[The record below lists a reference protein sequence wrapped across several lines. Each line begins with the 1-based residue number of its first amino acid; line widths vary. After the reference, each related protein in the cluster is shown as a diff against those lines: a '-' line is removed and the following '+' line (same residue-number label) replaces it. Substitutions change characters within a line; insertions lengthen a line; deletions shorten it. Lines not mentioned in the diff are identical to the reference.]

1 MSNFEKTNIEII
13 RNSKEAKISLNGTFT
28 LKDAPSYKD
37 FKSFFKQIENVSSVL
52 LDFSNIKEYDSFL
65 AAVFLKFTEYCNE
78 KNIQLERINQTEE
91 IQNMIDI
98 LTNGLTNKKIDEIE
112 KKESQFK
119 SFIEE
124 IGKRTK
130 AVLEDSYHFV
140 EFFGDLIIKF
150 ISIMIFPLQV
160 RWKDFPYHFIRAGAA
175 ALPIVILIIFLIG
188 LITGYQGAVQLK
200 QFGADIYI
208 ANLIGIS
215 ITRELAPLMT
225 AILVAGRSGSAFAA
239 EIGTMKVSEEI
250 DALRSMGFNITNFL
264 VMPRVLGV
272 LLAMP
277 ILTIIADIAGVLG
290 GLIAAISILDVTIS
304 GYLNQ
309 LQIAVGISDILTGI
323 IKSLIFG
330 FGIAAVGCFRGM
342 QVRGGAESVGKFT
355 TASVVTGIFLI
366 ILFDSIFTFVFQAL
380 GI

>member
-1 MSNFEKTNIEII
+1 MSKFEKTNIEII
-13 RNSKEAKISLNGTFT
+13 KNGKEAKISLIGTFT
-28 LKDAPSYKD
+28 LQDAPFYKD
-37 FKSFFKQIENVSSVL
+37 FKTYFKQIENVSSVL
-52 LDFSNIKEYDSFL
+52 LDFSNVKEYDSFL
-65 AAVFLKFTEYCNE
+65 AAIYLKFAEFCIKKT
-78 KNIQLERINQTEE
+78 IQLNRINQTEE

-98 LTNGLTNKKIDEIE
+98 LTNGLTDQQNDELE
-112 KKESQFK
+112 KEESQFK
-119 SFIEE
+119 NFIKDT
-124 IGKRTK
+124 GKRTK

-150 ISIMIFPLQV
+150 LSIIIFPLQV

>member
-1 MSNFEKTNIEII
+1 MSKFEKTNIEII
-13 RNSKEAKISLNGTFT
+13 KNGKEAKISLIGTFT
-28 LKDAPSYKD
+28 LQDAPFYKD
-37 FKSFFKQIENVSSVL
+37 FKTYFKQIENVSSVL
-52 LDFSNIKEYDSFL
+52 LDFSNVKEYDSFL
-65 AAVFLKFTEYCNE
+65 AAIYLKFAEFFIKKT
-78 KNIQLERINQTEE
+78 IQLNRINQTEE

-98 LTNGLTNKKIDEIE
+98 LTNGLTDQQNDELE
-112 KKESQFK
+112 KEESQFK
-119 SFIEE
+119 NFIEDT
-124 IGKRTK
+124 GKRTK

-150 ISIMIFPLQV
+150 LSIIIFPLQV

>member
-1 MSNFEKTNIEII
+1 MSKFEKTNIEII
-13 RNSKEAKISLNGTFT
+13 KNGKEAKISLNGNFT
-28 LKDAPSYKD
+28 LKDAPYYKE
-37 FKSFFKQIENVSSVL
+37 FKSYFKQIEESSSITI
-52 LDFSNIKEYDSFL
+52 DFSNVKEYDTFL
-65 AAVFLKFTEYCNE
+65 VAVFLKFTEYCNE
-78 KNIQLERINQTEE
+78 NKIQLEKINQTEE
-91 IQNMIDI
+91 IRNMIDI
-98 LTNGLTNKKIDEIE
+98 LTNGLTDKNNDDLEQ
-112 KKESQFK
+112 KESQFK
-119 SFIEE
+119 IFIED
-124 IGKRTK
+124 IGKRTQ

-150 ISIMIFPLQV
+150 ISIIIFPLQV

-225 AILVAGRSGSAFAA
+225 AILVAGRSGSAYAA

-272 LLAMP
+272 VLAMP
-277 ILTIIADIAGVLG
+277 ILTIIADIAGVFG

-323 IKSLIFG
+323 IKSFIFG

>member
-1 MSNFEKTNIEII
+1 MSKFEKTNIEII
-13 RNSKEAKISLNGTFT
+13 KNGKEAKISLIGTFT
-28 LKDAPSYKD
+28 LQDAPFYKD
-37 FKSFFKQIENVSSVL
+37 FKTYFKQIENVSSVL
-52 LDFSNIKEYDSFL
+52 LDFSNVKEYDSFL
-65 AAVFLKFTEYCNE
+65 AAIYLKFAEFCIKKT
-78 KNIQLERINQTEE
+78 IQLNRINQTEE

-98 LTNGLTNKKIDEIE
+98 LTNGLTDQQNDELE
-112 KKESQFK
+112 KEESQFK
-119 SFIEE
+119 NFIEDT
-124 IGKRTK
+124 GKRTK

-150 ISIMIFPLQV
+150 LSIIIFPLQV

>member
-1 MSNFEKTNIEII
+1 MSKFEKTNIEII

-28 LKDAPSYKD
+28 LKDAPFYKD
-37 FKSFFKQIENVSSVL
+37 FKTYFKQIEDVNSVL
-52 LDFSNIKEYDSFL
+52 LDFSNVKEYDSFL

-78 KNIQLERINQTEE
+78 KNIQLKRINQTEE

-98 LTNGLTNKKIDEIE
+98 LTNGILNKKIDDIE
-112 KKESQFK
+112 KKESLLK
-119 SFIEE
+119 HFIED

-150 ISIMIFPLQV
+150 LSIMIFPLQV

>member
-1 MSNFEKTNIEII
+1 MSKFEKTNIEII
-13 RNSKEAKISLNGTFT
+13 KNGKEAKISLNGTFT
-28 LKDAPSYKD
+28 LKDAPYYKD
-37 FKSFFKQIENVSSVL
+37 FNSYFKQIEEVNSFA

-65 AAVFLKFTEYCNE
+65 AAVYFKFAEYSNE
-78 KNIQLERINQTEE
+78 NNIQLERINQTDE

-98 LTNGLTNKKIDEIE
+98 LTNGLTDENIDELE

-119 SFIEE
+119 SLIED

-150 ISIMIFPLQV
+150 LSIIIFPLQV
-160 RWKDFPYHFIRAGAA
+160 RWKDFPFHFIRAGAA

-264 VMPRVLGV
+264 VLPRVLGV